1 MPNQPGPDNS
11 FIIEPGS
18 FRDRHGRVFYH
29 DDAVFRGISE
39 QVFNDWKLL
48 SAKKIFVEGIK
59 DGKLIATELVSPQ
72 QIPDSASLNNWAA
85 ILKHQKIPFISY
97 PYEWSFGMLKDAA
110 KLQLELLHQALDEE
124 MILKD
129 SSSFNIQWIG
139 AKPVFI
145 DIASFE
151 KLVPG
156 TPWAGYRQ
164 FCEMFLYP
172 LMLQAYKDIPFHS
185 WLRGSIDGI
194 HPEDFKNIMTL
205 RDFFHAGVFVDVY
218 LQAKLQIKYA
228 GTTKRV
234 KDDIKAVG
242 FRKEMIISNVRRLT
256 KIVNGLNWNRAKSEW
271 SDYADDNSY
280 SSQDA
285 KLKEDFIRQA
295 VQTQRWKLV
304 WDLGCN
310 TGRYSRIAS
319 ENAQYVVAMDSDHLA
334 IERLYNVLR
343 SENNRSILPLVV
355 NLADSSPNLGWRGL
369 ERKSLTERGK
379 PDLILALALIHH
391 VVISANIPLA
401 EFIDWLASLGSNL
414 VIEFVTKA
422 DPMVKMLL
430 KNKDDQYHDY
440 ELDNFERILAS
451 KFTTVKQ
458 SPLTSGTRYL
468 FYAEARMSNEIY

>member
-1 MPNQPGPDNS
+1 MTTQHKNDDS
-11 FIIEPGS
+11 LLIEPGS

-29 DDAVFRGISE
+29 NDAVFRGISE
-39 QVFNDWKLL
+39 KVFTDWKLL
-48 SAKKIFVEGIK
+48 YEKKFFQDGIK
-59 DGKLIATELVSPQ
+59 NGKLIQTELVPPQ
-72 QIPDSASLNNWAA
+72 NVPQVAFQNRWAA
-85 ILKHQKIPFISY
+85 ILRHQKIPFVSY

-110 KLQLELLHQALDEE
+110 LLQLELLQQSLKEN

-139 AKPVFI
+139 AKPIFI

-151 KLVPG
+151 KLEPG
-156 TPWAGYRQ
+156 TPWVGYRQ

-172 LMLQAYKDIPFHS
+172 LMLQAYKDVPFHS

-194 HPEDFKNIMTL
+194 HPEDFINIMTL
-205 RDFFHAGVFVDVY
+205 RDMFRSGVFVDVY
-218 LQAKLQIKYA
+218 LQAKLQMKYA
-228 GTTKRV
+228 ATTKKV

-242 FRKEMIISNVRRLT
+242 FRKEMIESNIRRLT
-256 KIVNGLNWNRAKSEW
+256 KVVKKLNWKRSKSEW

-280 SSQDA
+280 STQDA
-285 KLKEDFIRQA
+285 KIKEDFVRQA
-295 VQTQRWKLV
+295 VHTNNWKLV

-310 TGRYSRIAS
+310 TGRYSKIAS

-343 SENNRSILPLVV
+343 NEKNDKILPLVI

-391 VVISANIPLA
+391 VVISANIPLS

-414 VIEFVTKA
+414 IIEFVTKA
-422 DPMVKMLL
+422 DPMVKLLL
-430 KNKDDQYHDY
+430 KNKDDQYDDY
-440 ELDNFERILAS
+440 ELDNFKQKLES
-451 KFTTVKQ
+451 KFNIVKQ
-458 SPLTSGTRYL
+458 LALTSGTRYL
-468 FYAEARMSNEIY
+468 FYAESKAAT

>member
-1 MPNQPGPDNS
+1 MATQQKPDNS
-11 FIIEPGS
+11 LLIEPGS

-29 DDAVFRGISE
+29 DEAVFRGISE
-39 QVFNDWKLL
+39 QVFGDWKLL
-48 SAKKIFVEGIK
+48 SATKFFREGIK
-59 DGKLIATELVSPQ
+59 NGKLIQTELVPPQ
-72 QIPDSASLNNWAA
+72 QAPEVASQDHWAA

-97 PYEWSFGMLKDAA
+97 PYEWSFGMLRDAA
-110 KLQLELLHQALDEE
+110 LLQLELLQQALDEE

-129 SSSFNIQWIG
+129 SSSFNIQWLG
-139 AKPVFI
+139 ANPVFI

-151 KLVPG
+151 KLIPG

-194 HPEDFKNIMTL
+194 HPEDFKNLMTWHDL
-205 RDFFHAGVFVDVY
+205 FRSGVFVDVY
-218 LQAKLQIKYA
+218 LQAKLQMKYA
-228 GTTKRV
+228 TTTKRV
-234 KDDIKAVG
+234 KDDIKAIG

-256 KIVNGLNWNRAKSEW
+256 KIVNGLQWKQAKSEW

-280 SSQDA
+280 TNQDA
-285 KLKEDFIRQA
+285 KLKEDFVHQA
-295 VQTQRWKLV
+295 VQTKQWKLV

-319 ENAQYVVAMDSDHLA
+319 ENAQYIVAMDSDHLA
-334 IERLYNVLR
+334 IERLYNTLR
-343 SENNRSILPLVV
+343 SEKNKNILPLVV

-379 PDLILALALIHH
+379 PELILALALIHH

-401 EFIDWLASLGSNL
+401 EFIEWLASLGSNL
-414 VIEFVTKA
+414 IIEFVTKA
-422 DPMVKMLL
+422 DPMVKLLL

-440 ELDNFERILAS
+440 ELDNFERTLAS
-451 KFTTVKQ
+451 KFTIVKQ
-458 SPLTSGTRYL
+458 CPLTSGTRYL
-468 FYAEARMSNEIY
+468 FYADPRMSK